1 MDMTSLWGRLAKLQS
16 FFQDGL
22 NVDENSHLPEA
33 DLRKI
38 SLGNLY
44 VYQQQGVLNTFETG
58 VTPSVRKV
66 ILGEYFGITDRDSA
80 IETLN
85 WLSQKRMADLFGV
98 DRATIAYHLSQI
110 YESGEGNSF
119 FEKLNGDFSPVIWK
133 SIEIGDKNLKIVS
146 YIENMEHYNN
156 YLKQINRNMI
166 IQIILFLLKCLYIK
180 DTSVDEIFFSKILL
194 FPDSLY

>member
-66 ILGEYFGITDRDSA
+66 IL
-80 IETLN
+80 
-85 WLSQKRMADLFGV
+85 
-98 DRATIAYHLSQI
+98 
-110 YESGEGNSF
+110 NSERF
-119 FEKLNGDFSPVIWK
+119 RLTV
-133 SIEIGDKNLKIVS
+133 
-146 YIENMEHYNN
+146 
-156 YLKQINRNMI
+156 
-166 IQIILFLLKCLYIK
+166 
-180 DTSVDEIFFSKILL
+180 
-194 FPDSLY
+194 

>member
-22 NVDENSHLPEA
+22 NVDESSHLPEA

-66 ILGEYFGITDRDSA
+66 ILGAKRVFGSRTPVG
-80 IETLN
+80 
-85 WLSQKRMADLFGV
+85 SQSCRPGA
-98 DRATIAYHLSQI
+98 Q
-110 YESGEGNSF
+110 
-119 FEKLNGDFSPVIWK
+119 
-133 SIEIGDKNLKIVS
+133 
-146 YIENMEHYNN
+146 
-156 YLKQINRNMI
+156 
-166 IQIILFLLKCLYIK
+166 
-180 DTSVDEIFFSKILL
+180 
-194 FPDSLY
+194 

>member
-85 WLSQKRMADLFGV
+85 WLSQAPCKQCFTMLIRLFFKEGV
-98 DRATIAYHLSQI
+98 I
-110 YESGEGNSF
+110 
-119 FEKLNGDFSPVIWK
+119 
-133 SIEIGDKNLKIVS
+133 
-146 YIENMEHYNN
+146 
-156 YLKQINRNMI
+156 
-166 IQIILFLLKCLYIK
+166 
-180 DTSVDEIFFSKILL
+180 
-194 FPDSLY
+194 

>member
-85 WLSQKRMADLFGV
+85 WLSQAPSQTMFHY
-98 DRATIAYHLSQI
+98 AYTAFLQ
-110 YESGEGNSF
+110 GGGNISR
-119 FEKLNGDFSPVIWK
+119 KWLNENEELKEHTDSEMTVWK
-133 SIEIGDKNLKIVS
+133 SWKRWRKNIRTLNKLELS
-146 YIENMEHYNN
+146 YPKKKWANSE
-156 YLKQINRNMI
+156 YLRGMQE
-166 IQIILFLLKCLYIK
+166 
-180 DTSVDEIFFSKILL
+180 D
-194 FPDSLY
+194 

>member
-1 MDMTSLWGRLAKLQS
+1 MDMTSLWGRLAKLRNV
-16 FFQDGL
+16 FQGSL

-85 WLSQKRMADLFGV
+85 WLSQAPSQTMFHY
-98 DRATIAYHLSQI
+98 AYTAFLQ
-110 YESGEGNSF
+110 GGGNISREWLNENEELREHTDF
-119 FEKLNGDFSPVIWK
+119 RNDCLEKLETMEEQYPD
-133 SIEIGDKNLKIVS
+133 IEQAGIVTS
-146 YIENMEHYNN
+146 KEEMGKLGVLAWDAGRLNFLSRLCLEQKYIV
-156 YLKQINRNMI
+156 
-166 IQIILFLLKCLYIK
+166 K
-180 DTSVDEIFFSKILL
+180 DQCRL
-194 FPDSLY
+194 

>member
-85 WLSQKRMADLFGV
+85 WLSQAPSQTMFHY
-98 DRATIAYHLSQI
+98 AY
-110 YESGEGNSF
+110 
-119 FEKLNGDFSPVIWK
+119 WK
-133 SIEIGDKNLKIVS
+133 SHATLTLLATQDLPTFG
-146 YIENMEHYNN
+146 Y
-156 YLKQINRNMI
+156 NMI
-166 IQIILFLLKCLYIK
+166 DPLKSWCWGSILFYPFKI
-180 DTSVDEIFFSKILL
+180 SRFS
-194 FPDSLY
+194 